1 MATLTTEQVLPFIVK
16 AVDGKG
22 RPADIDGQPKA
33 TSSDETVCTVAMADA
48 AGADKSWSGTV
59 TSVAAGTGRI
69 TVEAD
74 VDVSEAFNV
83 ILGVLDIEVTLDERT
98 AARSVVITAGTPADK
113 EV

>member
-1 MATLTTEQVLPFIVK
+1 MATLSTEQVLPFSVK
-16 AVDGKG
+16 AVDGRG

-33 TSSDETVCTVAMADA
+33 TSSDETVCTVTMADA
-48 AGADKSWSGTV
+48 AEADKTWTGKV
-59 TSVAAGTGRI
+59 VSVAAGTGRI
-69 TVEAD
+69 TIEAD
-74 VDVSEAFNV
+74 VDISEAFNT